1 MSDECQGCKAAAAKP
16 DTGLYVMHCE
26 SCRARL
32 LSNSPGFNRSMIARK
47 MDAQYLAELKS
58 IFGSRWETG
67 HRMAKDWAQRIDDYR
82 SGQPIQEALL

>member
-47 MDAQYLAELKS
+47 MDAQ
-58 IFGSRWETG
+58 
-67 HRMAKDWAQRIDDYR
+67 DWAQRIDDYR